1 MDLLSHIGENRTEII
16 AIPIYGWI
24 RNPVETMIR
33 LLMSTGSF
41 DRWCNKYDILRIFP
55 VNDKGRLFTLT
66 MNYTID
72 SFYKELKKC
81 GTLHDIDEKD
91 VERDF
96 NEMIMRADPAMSVP
110 TFMDI
115 VVEKLLTESFVE
127 NIYIYAPVLTDKI
140 MNFLADLFTFKSSNI
155 YLIEANTKEIIEYSK
170 PKFTTVFIEDTDLFM
185 DVLQSYSGEEKK
197 KYMSDTYYILPAKSS
212 LTESARK
219 MVNTSG
225 VLPDK
230 EPYRYEKFIEAHL
243 AEVNSFANFLQLKM
257 LRMEK

>member
-81 GTLHDIDEKD
+81 GALHDIDEKD